1 MMKLNPAARAVLWL
15 TMLISPSAPAA
26 EHAVLQQPNSSDLI
40 LIIDASNSMWG
51 QIDGENKIVI
61 ARRAV
66 GELIDGLPADTEVG
80 LIAYGH
86 RRQGDCGD
94 IEVLS
99 NVAPLDKSALKSTIN
114 AINPKGK
121 TPITSSINA
130 AIDLAR
136 ARESAAIVLIS
147 DGLETCDLDPCA
159 AVRTARQ
166 AGVPFVLHVIG
177 FDVAGEDTSQL
188 ECAAQA
194 GGGAFLNADS
204 APQLAEALRSAYEK
218 RPIPDGRL
226 AVGTT
231 AEGKLQDAVV
241 TVRDAVTGEEV
252 AATRTYVA
260 ESTNPSAIPLDD
272 GNYRATVAA
281 VGIKGSPRHEF
292 EFEIVEGNRVERDFD
307 FSAGEVSIAITRNG
321 ELSDATVNVLVP
333 GERKQVAGGRTYRSA
348 NSNPLVLR
356 VAAGTYDVV
365 ARSVE
370 MRNGP
375 ERRFT
380 NVVIN
385 GGQRTDLDHEFVSG
399 VLEVGTA
406 RSGKLVDAVVN
417 AVDES
422 GNSVRGGRTYVSES
436 SNPLRL
442 IVAPGKY
449 RLRIDE
455 IRGERRESQ
464 VIVSARETTSIM
476 IDLDKN

>member
-1 MMKLNPAARAVLWL
+1 MTKSSPAARAVLWL
-15 TMLISPSAPAA
+15 TMLVSPCVPAA
-26 EHAVLQQPNSSDLI
+26 EQAVSQRPNSSDLI

-51 QIDGENKIVI
+51 QIDGENKIVM

-66 GELIDGLPADTEVG
+66 GELIDGLPGDTEVG

-86 RRQGDCGD
+86 RRKGDCDD

-99 NVAPLDKSALKSTIN
+99 DVAPLDKSALKSTIN

-130 AIDLAR
+130 AIGLAR
-136 ARESAAIVLIS
+136 ERESAAIVLIS

-194 GGGAFLNADS
+194 GDGVFLNADS
-204 APQLAEALRSAYEK
+204 APQLSEALRSAYEK
-218 RPIPDGRL
+218 GPLPDGRL
-226 AVGTT
+226 AVGVT
-231 AEGKLQDAVV
+231 AEGELQDAVV
-241 TVRDAVTGEEV
+241 TVRDAATGDEV
-252 AATRTYVA
+252 AAARTYVA
-260 ESTNPSAIPLDD
+260 EATNPSAIPLDD
-272 GNYRATVAA
+272 GRYQATVAA
-281 VGIKGSPRHEF
+281 VGIKGSPRYEF

-307 FSAGEVSIAITRNG
+307 FSAGEVSISITRNG
-321 ELSDATVNVLVP
+321 ELSDATVNVLVT
-333 GERKQVAGGRTYRSA
+333 GERTQVAGGRTYRA
-348 NSNPLVLR
+348 ATSNPLVLR
-356 VAAGTYDVV
+356 IAAGTYDVV
-365 ARSVE
+365 VKSVE

-375 ERRFT
+375 ERRFSD
-380 NVVIN
+380 VVIN
-385 GGQRTDLDHEFVSG
+385 GGQRTDLEHEFISG
-399 VLEVGTA
+399 VLEIGTT

-422 GNSVRGGRTYVSES
+422 GNSVRGGRTYMSES

-455 IRGERRESQ
+455 IRGERRESE
-464 VIVSARETTSIM
+464 VVVGAGETTSVM
-476 IDLDKN
+476 IDLDIN